1 MANATEKILEIKVKY
16 DDAIRK
22 IALYQTEI
30 DKLKNEEKNFS
41 DELKKRLKEENLA
54 ASEREAAMTR
64 YNAEMAKS
72 RTG

>member
-41 DELKKRLKEENLA
+41 DELKKRLKEENL
-54 ASEREAAMTR
+54 SSKNR
-64 YNAEMAKS
+64 KS
-72 RTG
+72 SRFAG